1 MARKKKL
8 LFEDNTT
15 MSDKWAIGNTRQL
28 GPSPTTLV
36 DILKSPTKTQHPNG
50 VVAANAQPY
59 TMQNLIEL
67 VGDLYL
73 QAEQIKKAIQLASQ
87 NPILDDRP
95 AAKGKLKKIVRK
107 IGLIEKLIHSI
118 SNDVDDFSIEKAEG
132 RA

>member
-1 MARKKKL
+1 
-8 LFEDNTT
+8 
-15 MSDKWAIGNTRQL
+15 MSN
-28 GPSPTTLV
+28 
-36 DILKSPTKTQHPNG
+36 
-50 VVAANAQPY
+50 
-59 TMQNLIEL
+59 MQNLIEL